1 MNRAD
6 LELMGERERQKQ
18 SAFRC
23 RLLCCAS
30 TPCLSSGGTAV
41 QEALLT
47 AVAEQGLDAEVQV
60 VATGCMGP
68 CSRGPVV
75 TVQASEEE
83 STVYENVTPEVAKS
97 IVTRHVMQD
106 EPVQEHRAAPVEEM
120 RSEES
125 PTSEHRIKPKDDA
138 WDYGH

>member
-18 SAFRC
+18 AAFRC

-47 AVAEQGLDAEVQV
+47 AVAEQGLDAEVEV

-75 TVQASEEE
+75 TVQNGEEKA
-83 STVYENVTPEVAKS
+83 TVYENVTPEMAKS
-97 IVTRHVMQD
+97 SSPATSCQS
-106 EPVQEHRAAPVEEM
+106 EPVQGACAA
-120 RSEES
+120 R
-125 PTSEHRIKPKDDA
+125 
-138 WDYGH
+138 